1 MAQGPF
7 SPGVGGAPCQ
17 NAANSPASV
26 ARETL
31 FQCAQCGQWH
41 DELLTDA
48 GGACLWVS
56 SQTLADLPAGVRD
69 LGSVPWSPRT
79 PVVRPTPG

>member
-1 MAQGPF
+1 MRTWW
-7 SPGVGGAPCQ
+7 
-17 NAANSPASV
+17 AAV
-26 ARETL
+26 AG
-31 FQCAQCGQWH
+31 F

-79 PVVRPTPG
+79 PDGATHPRLTRPHR

>member
-1 MAQGPF
+1 M
-7 SPGVGGAPCQ
+7 VAP
-17 NAANSPASV
+17 SV
-26 ARETL
+26 ASIAHLVGRGAG
-31 FQCAQCGQWH
+31 F